1 MNDVTLYG
9 SSLSLFTGRAR
20 SYLIKSGIPYRETT
34 PTTDHFKQHVLPKTG
49 GRQSIPT
56 IELPDG
62 EVIRDGAAI
71 VDYFESDNGHRYSPI
86 TPKQHILSLLFDV
99 IGAEGLLRPAMH
111 FRWNFPEKNL
121 SFLRFHFESLMPPHL
136 DKKIAAEKSM
146 NQMRAACQAFGAVP
160 EHFEL
165 VETLYMTLLE
175 KLNTHFSNQP
185 YLLGGQPCIGDFGMI
200 APFFGH
206 LGRDPKPLSLMQ
218 QNAVRLFRW
227 TERMNRP
234 ELDVGEFDNQD
245 GVYLA
250 DDEVPDSLIDVLQ
263 HLALDFIPETRAAA
277 DCINQWLDQQNDLEP
292 LTNAERGVGF
302 GSFEV
307 QGETISALAQP
318 YRFYL
323 LQRVQDSF
331 EAMNASD
338 QNQVKSMLERAHMA
352 DVLALKI
359 SRRIGRENNR
369 EVWL

>member
-1 MNDVTLYG
+1 MNNVTLYG

-20 SYLIKSGIPYRETT
+20 SYLIKSGTPYREIT
-34 PTTDHFKQHVLPKTG
+34 PTTDHFKQHVLPQTG

-71 VDYFESDNGHRYSPI
+71 IDYFENNNGHRYAPT
-86 TPKQHILSLLFDV
+86 TPKQKILSLLFDV

-111 FRWNFPEKNL
+111 YRWNFPEQNL
-121 SFLRFHFESLMPPHL
+121 SFLQFHFESLMPRQL
-136 DKKIAAEKSM
+136 DRKATAEKSM
-146 NQMRAACQAFGAVP
+146 NQMRSACQAFGAVP
-160 EHFEL
+160 ATFEL
-165 VETLYMTLLE
+165 VETLYLELLE
-175 KLNTHFSNQP
+175 KLDIHFSDQP

-206 LGRDPKPLSLMQ
+206 LGRDPKPLSLVQ
-218 QNAVRLFRW
+218 ENAVRLFRW
-227 TERMNRP
+227 AERMNRP
-234 ELDVGEFDNQD
+234 ELDVGEFENQD
-245 GVYLA
+245 GAYLA
-250 DDEVPDSLIDVLQ
+250 EDDVPDSLIDVLQ

-277 DCINQWLDQQNDLEP
+277 DCINQWIDQQVDLEP

-307 QGETISALAQP
+307 QGVTISALAQP

-338 QNQVKSMLERAHMA
+338 QREVKSLLEQCHMA
-352 DVLALKI
+352 DVLDLKI